1 MNQSIYFFYD
11 FTALL
16 SEAGPAACPPKS
28 PEVMEE
34 EAKLVRQSDSVGG
47 GPYINAWMQ

>member
-1 MNQSIYFFYD
+1 MNQCINFFSSLSD
-11 FTALL
+11 L

-47 GPYINAWMQ
+47 GPYINALMQ